1 MTNEELPVITI
12 EVRAEGDI
20 GEVRA
25 PANINDPNIITE
37 IEKEIEKEIKKE
49 IETAVHRAQENQ
61 SDVLGFGDKVHL
73 AYPKAWKRL
82 KNDWNDVHFPKLE
95 TEVKVDAFV
104 RRTGIRN
111 KSYFLEVNQ

>member
-1 MTNEELPVITI
+1 MFILDKVQSTAVNVDWEEKKEAISYEMVRQKTKVSAHMTNKELPVITI

-25 PANINDPNIITE
+25 PANINDPNVITE

-61 SDVLGFGDKVHL
+61 
-73 AYPKAWKRL
+73 
-82 KNDWNDVHFPKLE
+82 
-95 TEVKVDAFV
+95 
-104 RRTGIRN
+104 
-111 KSYFLEVNQ
+111 